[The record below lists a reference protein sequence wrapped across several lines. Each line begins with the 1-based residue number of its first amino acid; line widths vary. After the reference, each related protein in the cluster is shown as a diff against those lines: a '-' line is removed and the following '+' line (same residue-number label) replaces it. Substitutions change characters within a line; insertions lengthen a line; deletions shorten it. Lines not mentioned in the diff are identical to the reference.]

1 MREGTLYARCSD
13 MKTDM
18 YETNTTPAF
27 DLLEQ
32 ECETWDWARAAG
44 VSAQDLRTA
53 LEESLSLAEAA

>member
-1 MREGTLYARCSD
+1 

-44 VSAQDLRTA
+44 VSAQDLRAA
-53 LEESLSLAEAA
+53 LEQSLSLAEAA

>member
-1 MREGTLYARCSD
+1 
-13 MKTDM
+13 MKMDM
-18 YETNTTPAF
+18 YNTNTTPAF

-53 LEESLSLAEAA
+53 LEASLSLAEAA

>member
-1 MREGTLYARCSD
+1 
-13 MKTDM
+13 MKMDM
-18 YETNTTPAF
+18 YETNANPGL

-53 LEESLSLAEAA
+53 LEESLSLAEAG

>member
-1 MREGTLYARCSD
+1 

-18 YETNTTPAF
+18 SETNKPVAS

-53 LEESLSLAEAA
+53 LAESLSLAEAA

>member
-1 MREGTLYARCSD
+1 

-18 YETNTTPAF
+18 YATNTTPAF
-27 DLLEQ
+27 DPLEQ
-32 ECETWDWARAAG
+32 ECETWDWTRAAG

>member
-1 MREGTLYARCSD
+1 
-13 MKTDM
+13 MKVPM
-18 YETNTTPAF
+18 YNTNTNPAF

>member
-1 MREGTLYARCSD
+1 MY
-13 MKTDM
+13 KT
-18 YETNTTPAF
+18 NANPSF

-53 LEESLSLAEAA
+53 LEASLSLAETA